1 MAEFVYTPEEA
12 KVLLARLSEPFEIR
26 DVQWRVTKK
35 TQDGKKGCMAPYAD
49 PRAYTA
55 RLNEVFSPA
64 GWAFELSSETTVGL
78 TRMRAG
84 KSVPTGKLT
93 IIATLNIFGIGKK
106 ASTGEMWADDD
117 NACTRAEAQAKKR
130 AASMFGLGEYFY
142 RFKEIESS
150 LWVVLDDRGYPTK
163 VPDLPGWALP
173 AGTKP
178 KPNVG
183 ANTNRSTAPAA
194 PTRQQVARPQSAQQP
209 QQTAPVAGTPAV
221 AQPSTTQPVAAA
233 QAVPQQA
240 QVHSISEPEK
250 KFRAARKMQETILG
264 VDLANNILETLAAK
278 LDSGEIKGEKFGL
291 ATDKLNVAVTLLTK
305 VREVAEHTHTSAM
318 QTLFLRHELQNLD
331 TIPTFHKLYR
341 LAIDMQV
348 VPVPTVEKRAA

>member
-12 KVLLARLSEPFEIR
+12 KALLARLSQPFAIA
-26 DVQWRVTKK
+26 DVKWRVTNK
-35 TQDGKKGCMAPYAD
+35 TQDGKKGCVAPYAD

-78 TRMRAG
+78 TRMRGG
-84 KSVPTGKLT
+84 KCVPTGKVT
-93 IIATLNIFGIGKK
+93 IIATLDIVGIGKK

-142 RFKEIESS
+142 RFKDLGSV
-150 LWVVLDDRGYPTK
+150 LWVPLDDRGNPTK
-163 VPDLPGWALP
+163 LPDMPGWALP

-178 KPNVG
+178 KTSAVPT
-183 ANTNRSTAPAA
+183 ANRSTVPVEL
-194 PTRQQVARPQSAQQP
+194 QVARPQSEQP
-209 QQTAPVAGTPAV
+209 QKTVPVVGSPQV
-221 AQPSTTQPVAAA
+221 AQPSVAQPAVAAK
-233 QAVPQQA
+233 VTPPPQQN

-250 KFRAARKMQETILG
+250 KFRAARKVQETILG

-278 LDSGEIKGEKFGL
+278 LEAGEIKGEKFGL
-291 ATDKLNVAVTLLTK
+291 ATAKLDAAVALLTK
-305 VREVAEHTHTSAM
+305 VREVAEHTHASALL
-318 QTLFLRHELQNLD
+318 TLLLRHELQNLN
-331 TIPTFHKLYR
+331 TIPTFQKLYR
-341 LAIDMQV
+341 VALDMQV
-348 VPVPTVEKRAA
+348 VPAIEKRAA

>member
-12 KVLLARLSEPFEIR
+12 KALLARLSQPFAIA
-26 DVQWRVTKK
+26 DVKWRVTNK
-35 TQDGKKGCMAPYAD
+35 TQDGKKGCVAPYAD

-78 TRMRAG
+78 TRMRGG
-84 KSVPTGKLT
+84 KCVPTGKVT

-142 RFKEIESS
+142 RFKDLGSV
-150 LWVVLDDRGYPTK
+150 LWVPLDDRGNPTK
-163 VPDLPGWALP
+163 LPDLPGWALP

-178 KPNVG
+178 KTSAVPT
-183 ANTNRSTAPAA
+183 ANRSTALVQ
-194 PTRQQVARPQSAQQP
+194 QQVTRPQSAQP
-209 QQTAPVAGTPAV
+209 QQTAPVVGTASVAQPAV
-221 AQPSTTQPVAAA
+221 APPVAATKA
-233 QAVPQQA
+233 APRPTQQA
-240 QVHSISEPEK
+240 QLHSISEPEK
-250 KFRAARKMQETILG
+250 KFRAARKVQETILG

-278 LDSGEIKGEKFGL
+278 LDVGEIKGEKFGL
-291 ATDKLNVAVTLLTK
+291 ATAKLDAAVAILTK
-305 VREVAEHTHTSAM
+305 VREVAEHTHASALR
-318 QTLFLRHELQNLD
+318 TLLLRHELQDLS
-331 TIPTFHKLYR
+331 TIPTFQKLYR
-341 LAIDMQV
+341 VALDMQV
-348 VPVPTVEKRAA
+348 VPAIEKRAA